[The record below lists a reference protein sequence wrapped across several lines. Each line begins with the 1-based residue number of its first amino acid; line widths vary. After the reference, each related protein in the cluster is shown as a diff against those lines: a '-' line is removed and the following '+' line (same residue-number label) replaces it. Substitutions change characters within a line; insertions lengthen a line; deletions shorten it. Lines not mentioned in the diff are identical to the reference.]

1 MIHPWSSL
9 FFLLDSPSCIT
20 TCPLCFS
27 FSEQFS
33 GFSLLFKGIMS
44 GKTTFPRKPCR
55 PQCPTS
61 PQLVRKRAQRNGRH
75 RPFLEATPRR
85 LKGSRTKR
93 SFHDSTRIKPD
104 IGKDAG
110 SCFVGM
116 SRLVRTSAPPD
127 ALPGERRT
135 ADHGENAWPASAQS
149 SQRSFRPSTWSHAE
163 RSQSSRL
170 EELGTGRIKHRS
182 DSGSMWVLWIWLTQI
197 KEHLDWTSA
206 SMCIWGNYNCELWTY
221 YVMHSRS
228 SHEKTCLIPPSQAAP
243 TTHAKKSNASVPE
256 PEPFIRSNGMGA
268 SPHYHVPKASCRLL
282 RTINPPWKRMSNSNG
297 GVYLYIYSPQK
308 LLTLRSLR
316 VGLHRS
322 PPPRQGHGPTQK
334 QTGTGSLPS
343 PSSKSKNPP
352 KPVARTRVTGIALGA
367 GPSVT
372 SSGP

>member
-149 SQRSFRPSTWSHAE
+149 SQRSFRPST
-163 RSQSSRL
+163 
-170 EELGTGRIKHRS
+170 
-182 DSGSMWVLWIWLTQI
+182 
-197 KEHLDWTSA
+197 
-206 SMCIWGNYNCELWTY
+206 
-221 YVMHSRS
+221 
-228 SHEKTCLIPPSQAAP
+228 
-243 TTHAKKSNASVPE
+243 
-256 PEPFIRSNGMGA
+256 
-268 SPHYHVPKASCRLL
+268 
-282 RTINPPWKRMSNSNG
+282 
-297 GVYLYIYSPQK
+297 
-308 LLTLRSLR
+308 
-316 VGLHRS
+316 
-322 PPPRQGHGPTQK
+322 
-334 QTGTGSLPS
+334 
-343 PSSKSKNPP
+343 
-352 KPVARTRVTGIALGA
+352 
-367 GPSVT
+367 
-372 SSGP
+372 